1 MMVQLLRRVDSVF
14 FQAWLLVN
22 ILLLAPPCLEA
33 KIAKGDTPW
42 DIKAERLVFFHNS
55 KVVIAEGSVEVKR
68 GKLKVFADK
77 IIYDEEAGKIY
88 ASGHVVIHLGQ
99 DVLKGAKGS
108 LDLKTSTGQME
119 DAFLY
124 LRRNNIHLTAKE
136 LEKTGPEEYH
146 AVDATVSTCPM
157 PDQDWRFRCRDLTLT
172 VDGEA
177 KGKNAFFE
185 IKDIPVLFSPWIYV
199 PINRYRKTGFLIPEY
214 TSSKRNGIGIDVP
227 FFLVLNDSMDLT
239 FYQHPMSSRGWM
251 EGVEYRHVFS
261 QTDKAIVRYNFLNDK
276 KDDNDF
282 NGDGHVRG
290 NEFRWWIRGK
300 LNQALPFGFL
310 GKLDVDLMSDMDYL
324 QEFDTGLMGFTRSDE
339 TFKKWFHRNL
349 AEDTDKIR
357 PSVAQVTRETE
368 ELFLG
373 FHGRYND
380 NHFFG
385 QRGYTVQT
393 LPSALLHSFKRPL
406 WKRLLYYQFD
416 FDYTDYWREQ
426 GTKEHRIR
434 LNPSISTPV
443 DLFDWADLVITGS
456 LEDSIY
462 VAYGEDDYDN
472 NPDDTANKFR
482 YSITGDLSKTFA
494 RNYGTSDS
502 GTWRHYITPR
512 ISYIYTPYRSSRDI
526 PTIDQRDLYPE
537 RNKIIFSLLSFVT
550 GKRGMGQG
558 RHSYSDLLRVK
569 LQQSYNFH
577 KEPTVLSAQNF
588 KPRRLSDLYG
598 EIDLTPFPDFWLRY
612 DTKYNFY
619 GDGFRNHNV
628 RWRYVGYRGSTFDLD
643 YRYHKLEDINELNF
657 NMNAILT
664 AAWSFRFHIKQDF
677 KRNKQ
682 IESKYVIRY
691 TSSCWAIEGKLK
703 TDSDDTSILV
713 NLELLGIGGWTSR

>member
-1 MMVQLLRRVDSVF
+1 MGRFYKRAQTFWLPVGWFLLVF
-14 FQAWLLVN
+14 FAF
-22 ILLLAPPCLEA
+22 PSFSGA
-33 KIAKGDTPW
+33 KVVQKDAPW

-55 KVVIAEGSVEVKR
+55 KVVIAEGSVEVQK
-68 GKLKVFADK
+68 GNLKVFADK
-77 IIYDEEAGKIY
+77 IIYDQDAGKIY

-99 DVLKGAKGS
+99 DVLKGSKGS
-108 LDLKTSTGQME
+108 LDLKTSTGQVE

-124 LRRNNIHLTAKE
+124 LKRNNIHLTAKE

-157 PDQDWRFRCRDLTLT
+157 PDQDWRFRCKDLTLT

-185 IKDIPVLFSPWIYV
+185 IKNIPVLFSPWIYV

-227 FFLVLNDSMDLT
+227 FFLALNDSMDLT

-261 QTDKAIVRYNFLNDK
+261 DTDKAIVRYNFLNDK

-282 NGDGHVRG
+282 NGDGHIRG
-290 NEFRWWIRGK
+290 NDFRWWIRGK
-300 LNQALPFGFL
+300 LNQALPYGFFG
-310 GKLDVDLMSDMDYL
+310 KMDVDLMSDMDYL
-324 QEFDTGLMGFTRSDE
+324 QEFDTGLMGFDRSDE
-339 TFKKWFHRNL
+339 AFRKWFHRNL
-349 AEDTDKIR
+349 AEETDKIR
-357 PSVAQVTRETE
+357 PSVAQVTKETE
-368 ELFLG
+368 DLFLG

-393 LPSALLHSFKRPL
+393 LPSAFLHSFKQPL
-406 WKRLLYYQFD
+406 WKRLVYYQFD

-434 LNPSISTPV
+434 LNPSISVPV
-443 DLFDWADLVITGS
+443 DILNWADLVIAGG

-462 VAYGEDDYDN
+462 VAYGEEAYRD
-472 NPDDTANKFR
+472 NPDNTANKFR
-482 YSITGDLSKTFA
+482 YSITADLSKTFA
-494 RNYGTSDS
+494 RNYFRGK
-502 GTWRHYITPR
+502 GVWRHYITPHLK
-512 ISYIYTPYRSSRDI
+512 YVYTPYRSSRDI
-526 PTIDQRDLYPE
+526 PTIDQNDFYEE
-537 RNKIIFSLLSFVT
+537 RNKIVFSLLSFVT
-550 GKRGMGQG
+550 SKRNLDSG
-558 RHSYSDLLRVK
+558 RYSYSDLFRFK
-569 LQQSYNFH
+569 LEQSYNFR
-577 KEPTVLSAQNF
+577 KEPTVLSAQDF
-588 KPRRLSDLYG
+588 KRRRLSDLYG
-598 EIDLTPFPDFWLRY
+598 EIDFTPISNFWLRY

-657 NMNAILT
+657 DMNAIIT